1 MFDLTSSKLWI
12 LAIVA
17 VIVVGP
23 KDLPVL
29 LRTVGRYLAVMR
41 RHAAG
46 FRARFDEI
54 LREAELPDLKKEFE
68 DVGRELRYTIKRGG
82 NAFDEHVM
90 TVPHDVTC
98 ALEDTREP
106 EGAVE
111 AAQAKI

>member
-29 LRTVGRYLAVMR
+29 LRTVGRYLAGMR

-68 DVGRELRYTIKRGG
+68 DVGRELRYTIERGG
-82 NAFDEHVM
+82 NAFGEHVM

-98 ALEDTREP
+98 AGGYARAR
-106 EGAVE
+106 GRGGSG
-111 AAQAKI
+111 AQAKI